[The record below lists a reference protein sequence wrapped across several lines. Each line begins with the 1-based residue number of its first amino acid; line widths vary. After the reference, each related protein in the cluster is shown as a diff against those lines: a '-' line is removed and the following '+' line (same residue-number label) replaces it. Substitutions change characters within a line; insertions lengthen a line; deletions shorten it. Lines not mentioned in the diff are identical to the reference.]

1 MSASSPLIFQKNT
14 LIEKHQ
20 LEGNDPPGRYF
31 SRMAMITRTATGYT
45 ARVQYESVTA
55 ETPSL
60 PTVAEALRD
69 CNRHNRGCARQGGY
83 GSAIVVQRDPDAE
96 GRLVDL
102 DGKTIWPPHGRG
114 AGAAEWVD

>member
-31 SRMAMITRTATGYT
+31 NRMAMITRTATGYT
-45 ARVQYESVTA
+45 AKVQYESVTA

-60 PTVAEALRD
+60 PTVAEALRHLAGQLQKVEFTRLRTRL
-69 CNRHNRGCARQGGY
+69 NFRGKKYYAEKEAWLDY
-83 GSAIVVQRDPDAE
+83 PDP
-96 GRLVDL
+96 
-102 DGKTIWPPHGRG
+102 T
-114 AGAAEWVD
+114 

>member
-31 SRMAMITRTATGYT
+31 SRMVMITRTATGYT

-60 PTVAEALRD
+60 PTVAEALRHLAGQLQKVAFTRLRTRL
-69 CNRHNRGCARQGGY
+69 NFRGKKYYAEKEAWLDY
-83 GSAIVVQRDPDAE
+83 PDPS
-96 GRLVDL
+96 
-102 DGKTIWPPHGRG
+102 
-114 AGAAEWVD
+114 

>member
-20 LEGNDPPGRYF
+20 IEGNDLPGRYF

-45 ARVQYESVTA
+45 ARVQYESVSA

-60 PTVAEALRD
+60 PTVAEALLHLAGQLQKMGFTRLRTRL
-69 CNRHNRGCARQGGY
+69 NFRGKKY
-83 GSAIVVQRDPDAE
+83 YAE
-96 GRLVDL
+96 
-102 DGKTIWPPHGRG
+102 KE
-114 AGAAEWVD
+114 AWVDYPDPS

>member
-20 LEGNDPPGRYF
+20 IEGNDPPGRSF

-45 ARVQYESVTA
+45 AKVQYESVTA

-60 PTVAEALRD
+60 PTIAEALLHLAGQLQKVEFTRLRTRL
-69 CNRHNRGCARQGGY
+69 NFRGKKYYAEKEAWLDY
-83 GSAIVVQRDPDAE
+83 PDP
-96 GRLVDL
+96 
-102 DGKTIWPPHGRG
+102 T
-114 AGAAEWVD
+114 

>member
-14 LIEKHQ
+14 LVEKHQ

-45 ARVQYESVTA
+45 ARVQYESVSA

-60 PTVAEALRD
+60 PTVAEALLHLAGQLQKVAFTRLRTRL
-69 CNRHNRGCARQGGY
+69 NFRGKKYYAEKEAWLDY
-83 GSAIVVQRDPDAE
+83 PDP
-96 GRLVDL
+96 
-102 DGKTIWPPHGRG
+102 T
-114 AGAAEWVD
+114 

>member
-14 LIEKHQ
+14 LVDKHQ

-31 SRMAMITRTATGYT
+31 SRMVMITRTATGYT

-60 PTVAEALRD
+60 STVAERLRHLAGQLQKVAFTRLRTRLNFRGKKYYAEKEALLD
-69 CNRHNRGCARQGGY
+69 Y
-83 GSAIVVQRDPDAE
+83 PDP
-96 GRLVDL
+96 
-102 DGKTIWPPHGRG
+102 T
-114 AGAAEWVD
+114 

>member
-1 MSASSPLIFQKNT
+1 MSASSPLIFLKNT

-45 ARVQYESVTA
+45 AKVQYESVTA

-60 PTVAEALRD
+60 PTIAEALQHLAGQLQKVAFTRLRTRL
-69 CNRHNRGCARQGGY
+69 NFRGKKY
-83 GSAIVVQRDPDAE
+83 YAE
-96 GRLVDL
+96 
-102 DGKTIWPPHGRG
+102 KE
-114 AGAAEWVD
+114 AWVDYPDPT